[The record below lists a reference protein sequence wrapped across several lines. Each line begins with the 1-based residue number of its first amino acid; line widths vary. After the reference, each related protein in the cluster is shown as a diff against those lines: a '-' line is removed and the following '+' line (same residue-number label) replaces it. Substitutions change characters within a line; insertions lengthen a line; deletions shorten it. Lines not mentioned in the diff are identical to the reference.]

1 MMIQLPGQEKSIV
14 FRNRFGDM
22 KLGLIGLQH
31 SGKTTIFNAL
41 TRSQAEVHDFV
52 AAKAEPNVAVVEV
65 GDERVRTLEEMYRPQ
80 KTTFATIELID
91 FVGLSSGSARDGAF
105 SPELLNLVKTTDA
118 LALVVK
124 NFKDELNG
132 HSSPLKDIEL
142 ISDELLLF
150 DLVFTETRLERIAHQ
165 LSRGKKTNE
174 LLFEQK
180 TLQRIQDHLN
190 SNQPIRSLEL
200 SKDELKVIRGYQY
213 LTLKPLLVILNSGE
227 DNFGNGNGLISSIQK
242 SYDIIEFAGKFEM
255 ELAQFDHES
264 DMKLFMA
271 EMGIEQSARD
281 RLTKFAYDML
291 GYISFFTVGSD
302 EVRAWSIRKGST
314 ALQAAGAIHTDLMR
328 GFIRAECFNY
338 VDLIKAGSEKAV
350 KSNGA
355 FRLEGK
361 DYIVQDGDILSIR
374 FNV

>member
-1 MMIQLPGQEKSIV
+1 
-14 FRNRFGDM
+14 M

-41 TRSQAEVHDFV
+41 TRSQAEVHNFV
-52 AAKAEPNVAVVEV
+52 AAKAEPNIAVVEV
-65 GDERVRTLEEMYRPQ
+65 GDERVRTLSEMYRPQ

-91 FVGLSSGSARDGAF
+91 FIGLSSGSAKDGAF

-180 TLQRIQDHLN
+180 TLQRIHDHLTD
-190 SNQPIRSLEL
+190 SKPIRTLEL
-200 SKDELKVIRGYQY
+200 SQDELKVIRGYQY

-227 DNFGNGNGLISSIQK
+227 ENFGKGNGLIQSIQK
-242 SYDIIEFAGKFEM
+242 S
-255 ELAQFDHES
+255 
-264 DMKLFMA
+264 
-271 EMGIEQSARD
+271 
-281 RLTKFAYDML
+281 
-291 GYISFFTVGSD
+291 
-302 EVRAWSIRKGST
+302 
-314 ALQAAGAIHTDLMR
+314 
-328 GFIRAECFNY
+328 
-338 VDLIKAGSEKAV
+338 
-350 KSNGA
+350 
-355 FRLEGK
+355 
-361 DYIVQDGDILSIR
+361 
-374 FNV
+374 